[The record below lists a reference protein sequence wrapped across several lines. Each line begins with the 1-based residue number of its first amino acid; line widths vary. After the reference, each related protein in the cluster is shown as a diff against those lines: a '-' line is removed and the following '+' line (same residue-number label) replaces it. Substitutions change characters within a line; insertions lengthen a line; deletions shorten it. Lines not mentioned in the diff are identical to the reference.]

1 MSLVEGHVMAGTG
14 KTSDGVIAPHP
25 VRQHVRKMLDKL
37 IANQQSQ
44 PASSEVGTVEGER
57 KKRPSGGVGDS

>member
-1 MSLVEGHVMAGTG
+1 MAGTG
-14 KTSDGVIAPHP
+14 QTSDGVIPAHP

-37 IANQQSQ
+37 IANQQGQ

-57 KKRPSGGVGDS
+57 KKRPSGRVGGS

>member
-1 MSLVEGHVMAGTG
+1 MAGTG
-14 KTSDGVIAPHP
+14 ETSDGVTAAHP

-37 IANQQSQ
+37 IPNQQGQ

-57 KKRPSGGVGDS
+57 KKRPSGGIGGS